1 VSVREKIQA
10 IALAKKVP
18 FLVHFTRSEN
28 IPSIMQHG
36 LVPMSIANDIGLKP
50 TINDQLRL
58 DGRLNGTSLSISFPN
73 GQLFYRLRKEN
84 PDTAWAVLAISASVL
99 WSKDVLFCR
108 HNAADTRVSKVSSDT
123 LRQAETFTSL
133 FEELEGVESRL
144 EQGIKDC
151 DPTDVQAEALV
162 MEPIEPEFILG
173 ALFND
178 KATLDAFTP
187 HFGKR
192 KLILH
197 EGRKGVFANRTYY
210 RKFGGG

>member
-58 DGRLNGTSLSISFPN
+58 DGRLNGT
-73 GQLFYRLRKEN
+73 
-84 PDTAWAVLAISASVL
+84 SVL